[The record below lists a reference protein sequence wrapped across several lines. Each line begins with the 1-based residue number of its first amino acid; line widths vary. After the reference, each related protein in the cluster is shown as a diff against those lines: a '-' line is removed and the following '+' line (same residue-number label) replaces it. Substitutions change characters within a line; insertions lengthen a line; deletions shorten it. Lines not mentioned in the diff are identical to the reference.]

1 MRRSTSSQFISGT
14 AAMLLCLF
22 AAAPSGVSAAEFG
35 EIRTSSYIGQPLEVD
50 IELTALTTD
59 ELAGL
64 RARLASPDVYRG
76 ASIAMNPV
84 LDTVDMSI
92 VKRGARQF
100 LHVTSIKRIDS
111 NYLHLFVE
119 FTSGA
124 RQSVRIATVTLGRDP
139 APPPPPPPKVA
150 APAFVMPLE
159 PVMPARLKPVAVTP
173 AAAKPLPKPA
183 PPVVVAPPP
192 PKPKPAPAPKIV
204 EAPACKPQAPL
215 RPSREC
221 AALDVTNATN
231 VANVTLTA
239 KLVDLEAKVKVL
251 QQALGV
257 QVASAPVSADKPG
270 LAPTPLASKPLALKP
285 AAKTRAKPAAAPGN
299 NLLWIGLGTAGLLL
313 LIALG
318 VYLLRKRNKDN
329 KYWVLLRKPFSRKKP
344 EAQRREPEPP
354 ELTEQA

>member
-1 MRRSTSSQFISGT
+1 MRRSTSSQFTSGA
-14 AAMLLCLF
+14 AAMLLCLL
-22 AAAPSGVSAAEFG
+22 AAISSGVSAAEFG
-35 EIRTSSYIGQPLEVD
+35 EIRTSSYIGQPLDVD
-50 IELTALTTD
+50 IELTALTAD

-76 ASIAMNPV
+76 ASIAMNPA
-84 LDTVDMSI
+84 LDTIDMSI

-139 APPPPPPPKVA
+139 APPPPPPPPPPKVA
-150 APAFVMPLE
+150 APAFVMPPE
-159 PVMPARLKPVAVTP
+159 PVMPVRLSP

-183 PPVVVAPPP
+183 PPPVVVVTPPSPTP
-192 PKPKPAPAPKIV
+192 PKPKPAPKIV

-221 AALDVTNATN
+221 AALDATNA
-231 VANVTLTA
+231 ALTA

-251 QQALGV
+251 QQALGG
-257 QVASAPVSADKPG
+257 QVAPTPASAGKPG
-270 LAPTPLASKPLALKP
+270 LAPIPLALKP
-285 AAKTRAKPAAAPGN
+285 AAKTRAKPAAAPAS
-299 NLLWIGLGTAGLLL
+299 NLLWIGLGCAGLLL
-313 LIALG
+313 LIALA

-329 KYWVLLRKPFSRKKP
+329 KYWVLLRKPFSRNKA
-344 EAQRREPEPP
+344 EAARREPEPP

>member
-1 MRRSTSSQFISGT
+1 MRRSKYSQFTSG
-14 AAMLLCLF
+14 AAMLLCLL
-22 AAAPSGVSAAEFG
+22 AALPSCAGAAEFG
-35 EIRTSSYIGQPLEVD
+35 EIKTLSYIGQPLEVD
-50 IELTALTTD
+50 IELTALTAD

-76 ASIAMNPV
+76 ASIAMNPA

-139 APPPPPPPKVA
+139 APPPPPAPPKVA

-159 PVMPARLKPVAVTP
+159 PVMPARLKPVTVTP

-183 PPVVVAPPP
+183 PPVVVVPPP
-192 PKPKPAPAPKIV
+192 PKPKPAPKIV

-215 RPSREC
+215 RSSREC
-221 AALDVTNATN
+221 AALDATNA
-231 VANVTLTA
+231 ALTA

-251 QQALGV
+251 QQALGA
-257 QVASAPVSADKPG
+257 QVAPTPLVS
-270 LAPTPLASKPLALKP
+270 TPLASKPLALKP
-285 AAKTRAKPAAAPGN
+285 ATKTRVKPAAAPGN
-299 NLLWIGLGTAGLLL
+299 NLLWIGIGAAGLLL

-329 KYWVLLRKPFSRKKP
+329 KYWVLLRKPFSRKRP